1 VQWILYWLILTD
13 KKLNKTKYLT
23 VMLTEEEKKEI
34 LEEIKQYP
42 YPAVACID
50 ALKIIQHHR
59 GWVSDE
65 SVREIAQILMMSNEE
80 VDSVATFYSRI
91 YRKPVGRNV
100 ILICD
105 SVSCM
110 IMGYGSIY
118 DYLSKRL
125 GISFG
130 ETTSDGRFTLLPI
143 SCLGDCDHAP
153 AMMINNDHFN
163 KLTVEKIDELLDI
176 YK

>member
-1 VQWILYWLILTD
+1 
-13 KKLNKTKYLT
+13 
-23 VMLTEEEKKEI
+23 MLTEEEKREI
-34 LEEIKQYP
+34 QEEVKQYP
-42 YPAVACID
+42 YPSVACID
-50 ALKIIQHHR
+50 ALKIVQQHR
-59 GWVSDE
+59 GWISDE
-65 SVREIAQILMMSNEE
+65 SVKDIAQVLRISSEE

-110 IMGYGSIY
+110 IMGYESLYQYISG
-118 DYLSKRL
+118 KL

-130 ETTSDGRFTLLPI
+130 GTTSDGRFTLLPI
-143 SCLGDCDHAP
+143 SCLGDCDNAP
-153 AMMINNDHFN
+153 VMMINNDHFN
-163 KLTVEKIDELLDI
+163 RLTIEKIDELLES

>member
-1 VQWILYWLILTD
+1 
-13 KKLNKTKYLT
+13 
-23 VMLTEEEKKEI
+23 
-34 LEEIKQYP
+34 
-42 YPAVACID
+42 
-50 ALKIIQHHR
+50 
-59 GWVSDE
+59 
-65 SVREIAQILMMSNEE
+65 MSNEE
-80 VDSVATFYSRI
+80 VDGVATFYSRI

-110 IMGYGSIY
+110 IMGYGAIY
-118 DYLSKRL
+118 DYLSNKL

-163 KLTVEKIDELLDI
+163 NLTIKKVNELLGN

>member
-1 VQWILYWLILTD
+1 
-13 KKLNKTKYLT
+13 
-23 VMLTEEEKKEI
+23 MLSEEEINEI
-34 LEEIKQYP
+34 QHEINQCP

-50 ALKIIQHHR
+50 ALKIVQHHR
-59 GWVSDE
+59 GWVSDNA
-65 SVREIAQILMMSNEE
+65 VRDIAQLLGTSCEE
-80 VDSVATFYSRI
+80 VESVATFYSRI

-110 IMGYGSIY
+110 IMGYESL
-118 DYLSKRL
+118 YLFLSEKL

-130 ETTSDGRFTLLPI
+130 ETTSDDRYTLLPV
-143 SCLGDCDHAP
+143 SCLGDCNNAP
-153 AMMINNDHFN
+153 SMMINNEHF
-163 KLTVEKIDELLDI
+163 KRLTVEMIDELLAK

>member
-1 VQWILYWLILTD
+1 
-13 KKLNKTKYLT
+13 
-23 VMLTEEEKKEI
+23 MLTEEEKKEI
-34 LEEIKQYP
+34 LEEVKQYP
-42 YPAVACID
+42 YPTVACID

-65 SVREIAQILMMSNEE
+65 SVKDIAQLLGISNEE
-80 VDSVATFYSRI
+80 VDGVATFYSRI

-105 SVSCM
+105 SISCM

-118 DYLSKRL
+118 EYISKKL
-125 GISFG
+125 KIGFG

-153 AMMINNDHFN
+153 ALMINNDHYN
-163 KLTVEKIDELLDI
+163 NLTIGKIEELLAS
-176 YK
+176 YN

>member
-1 VQWILYWLILTD
+1 
-13 KKLNKTKYLT
+13 
-23 VMLTEEEKKEI
+23 MLSEVEIKEI
-34 LEEIKQYP
+34 HEETKQYP

-50 ALKIIQHHR
+50 ALKIVQHHR

-65 SVREIAQILMMSNEE
+65 SVKDIAQELGLSNEE

-110 IMGYGSIY
+110 IMGFESLYG
-118 DYLSKRL
+118 YLSKKL
-125 GISFG
+125 GINWG
-130 ETTSDGRFTLLPI
+130 GTTSDGRFTLLPI
-143 SCLGDCDHAP
+143 SCLGDCDNAP
-153 AMMINNDHFN
+153 AMMINTDHFN
-163 KLTVEKIDELLDI
+163 KLTVEKLDELLDL

>member
-1 VQWILYWLILTD
+1 
-13 KKLNKTKYLT
+13 
-23 VMLTEEEKKEI
+23 MLTEEEKKEI
-34 LEEIKQYP
+34 QEEIKQYP

-50 ALKIIQHHR
+50 ALKIVQHRH

-65 SVREIAQILMMSNEE
+65 YVKDIAELLNISNEE
-80 VDSVATFYSRI
+80 VDGVATFYSRI

-100 ILICD
+100 ILVCD

-110 IMGYGSIY
+110 VMGYESIY
-118 DYLSKRL
+118 KYLSVKL
-125 GISFG
+125 GVKFG

-153 AMMINNDHFN
+153 AMMINTDHFN
-163 KLTVEKIDELLDI
+163 NLTIEKIESILNN
-176 YK
+176 YY

>member
-1 VQWILYWLILTD
+1 
-13 KKLNKTKYLT
+13 
-23 VMLTEEEKKEI
+23 MLSEVEIKEI
-34 LEEIKQYP
+34 QEEIKQYP

-50 ALKIIQHHR
+50 ALKIIQHYR
-59 GWVSDE
+59 GWVSDD
-65 SVREIAQILMMSNEE
+65 SVKDIAELLSISNEE

-110 IMGYGSIY
+110 IMGYESLYQYI
-118 DYLSKRL
+118 SKKL

-130 ETTSDGRFTLLPI
+130 GTTTDRRFTLLPV
-143 SCLGDCDHAP
+143 SCLGDCDNAP
-153 AMMINNDHFN
+153 AMMINYDHYN
-163 KLTVEKIDELLDI
+163 RLTSEKIEELLER

>member
-1 VQWILYWLILTD
+1 
-13 KKLNKTKYLT
+13 
-23 VMLTEEEKKEI
+23 MEI
-34 LEEIKQYP
+34 REEIKQYP

-50 ALKIIQHHR
+50 ALKIVQNHR

-65 SVREIAQILMMSNEE
+65 SIKDIAQVLGLSNEE

-110 IMGYGSIY
+110 IMGFESLYG
-118 DYLSKRL
+118 YLSKKL
-125 GISFG
+125 GISWG
-130 ETTSDGRFTLLPI
+130 ETTSDGQFTLLPI
-143 SCLGDCDHAP
+143 SCLGDCDNAP
-153 AMMINNDHFN
+153 AMMINADHFN
-163 KLTVEKIDELLDI
+163 RLTVEKIDELLDR

>member
-1 VQWILYWLILTD
+1 
-13 KKLNKTKYLT
+13 
-23 VMLTEEEKKEI
+23 MLTEIEINEIHEET
-34 LEEIKQYP
+34 KQYP

-50 ALKIIQHHR
+50 ALKIVQHHR

-65 SVREIAQILMMSNEE
+65 SVKDIAQLLGISNEE

-91 YRKPVGRNV
+91 YRRPVGRNI

-105 SVSCM
+105 SISCM

-118 DYLSKRL
+118 EY
-125 GISFG
+125 ISGKLKVNFG
-130 ETTSDGRFTLLPI
+130 ETTPDGRFTLLPN
-143 SCLGDCDHAP
+143 SCLGDCDNAP
-153 AMMINNDHFN
+153 VMMINNDHFN
-163 KLTVEKIDELLDI
+163 KLTVGKIDEILES

>member
-1 VQWILYWLILTD
+1 
-13 KKLNKTKYLT
+13 
-23 VMLTEEEKKEI
+23 MLSEEEKKEI
-34 LEEIKQYP
+34 LTEAKHYP
-42 YPAVACID
+42 YPAAACID
-50 ALKIIQHHR
+50 ALKIVQHHR

-65 SVREIAQILMMSNEE
+65 SVKDIGQILGISNEE

-91 YRKPVGRNV
+91 YRKPVGRNI
-100 ILICD
+100 ILVCD

-110 IMGYGSIY
+110 VMGYEKIY
-118 DYLSKRL
+118 DYLSKKL

-130 ETTSDGRFTLLPI
+130 ETTSDGRFTLLPN

-153 AMMINNDHFN
+153 AMMINNDHYN
-163 KLTVEKIDELLDI
+163 KITVEKVDELLDI

>member
-1 VQWILYWLILTD
+1 
-13 KKLNKTKYLT
+13 
-23 VMLTEEEKKEI
+23 MLSREEKIEI
-34 LEEIKQYP
+34 LRETRQYP
-42 YPAVACID
+42 YPSAACID
-50 ALKIIQHHR
+50 ALKIVQR
-59 GWVSDE
+59 SNGWVSDE
-65 SVREIAQILMMSNEE
+65 SVKDIAQFLHMSNED
-80 VDSVATFYSRI
+80 VDGVATFYTRI

-110 IMGYGSIY
+110 ILGYESIY
-118 DYLSKRL
+118 EYISKKL

-130 ETTSDGRFTLLPI
+130 QTTTDNRYTLLPI

-163 KLTVEKIDELLDI
+163 MLTVEKIDDLLDK

>member
-1 VQWILYWLILTD
+1 
-13 KKLNKTKYLT
+13 
-23 VMLTEEEKKEI
+23 MLSEEEIKEI
-34 LEEIKQYP
+34 QEEIKQYP

-50 ALKIIQHHR
+50 ALKIVQHHN

-65 SVREIAQILMMSNEE
+65 SVKDIAKLLNISNEE
-80 VDSVATFYSRI
+80 VDGVATFYSRI

-110 IMGYGSIY
+110 IMGYKSLY
-118 DYLSKRL
+118 EHLSLKL

-130 ETTSDGRFTLLPI
+130 GTTSDGRFTLLPN
-143 SCLGDCDHAP
+143 SCLGDCDNAP

-163 KLTVEKIDELLDI
+163 RLTIEKIDELLAL

>member
-1 VQWILYWLILTD
+1 
-13 KKLNKTKYLT
+13 
-23 VMLTEEEKKEI
+23 MLTEEEIKEI
-34 LEEIKQYP
+34 EVEIKQYP
-42 YPAVACID
+42 YAAVASID
-50 ALKIIQHHR
+50 ALKIVQQHR

-65 SVREIAQILMMSNEE
+65 CVTDIAKLLGISNEE
-80 VDSVATFYSRI
+80 LDGVATFYSRI

-100 ILICD
+100 ILVCD

-110 IMGYGSIY
+110 IMGYESLYEFI
-118 DYLSKRL
+118 SKKLDIR
-125 GISFG
+125 FG

-143 SCLGDCDHAP
+143 SCLGDCDNAP

-163 KLTVEKIDELLDI
+163 RLTVEKIDELLAG

>member
-1 VQWILYWLILTD
+1 
-13 KKLNKTKYLT
+13 
-23 VMLTEEEKKEI
+23 MLTEEEINEI
-34 LEEIKQYP
+34 KEEIKQYP

-50 ALKIIQHHR
+50 ALKIVQHHR

-65 SVREIAQILMMSNEE
+65 AVKSIANLLSISNEE
-80 VDSVATFYSRI
+80 VDGVATFYSRI

-118 DYLSKRL
+118 ELISKRL
-125 GISFG
+125 SIKFG

-143 SCLGDCDHAP
+143 SCLGDCDNAP
-153 AMMINNDHFN
+153 AIMINNDHFN
-163 KLTVEKIDELLDI
+163 MLTEEKVEELLEK

>member
-1 VQWILYWLILTD
+1 MIMLTD
-13 KKLNKTKYLT
+13 K
-23 VMLTEEEKKEI
+23 EI
-34 LEEIKQYP
+34 NEIEEEIKQYP

-50 ALKIIQHHR
+50 ALKIVQKHR

-65 SVREIAQILMMSNEE
+65 AVKDIAKLLCVSSEE
-80 VDSVATFYSRI
+80 VDGVATFYSRI

-110 IMGYGSIY
+110 IMGYQSLY
-118 DYLSKRL
+118 DYISGRL
-125 GISFG
+125 GIGFG
-130 ETTSDGRFTLLPI
+130 ETTPEGKYTLLPV
-143 SCLGDCDHAP
+143 SCLGDCDNAP
-153 AMMINNDHFN
+153 AMMINDDHFN
-163 KLTVEKIDELLDI
+163 RLTIEIIDELLQR